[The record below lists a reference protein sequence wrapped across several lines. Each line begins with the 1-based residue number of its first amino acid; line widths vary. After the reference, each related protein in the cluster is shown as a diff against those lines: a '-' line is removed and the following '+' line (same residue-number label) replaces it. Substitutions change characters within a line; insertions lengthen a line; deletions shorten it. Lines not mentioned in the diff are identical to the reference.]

1 MATIEQNLADIKQR
15 IATTAAGCGRNIA
28 DIQLLAV
35 SKTRPVE
42 DIRAAIAC
50 GQRNFGENY
59 LQEALPKIEALADE
73 AICWHYIGPIQSNKT
88 RAIANSFDWVH
99 SVDRVKIAR
108 RLGQQRDP
116 AKPPLNICLQVNISG
131 EASKSGFASTDIAAA
146 AAEIASIEGLVLR
159 GLMGIPRP
167 GPEVFA
173 QRQQFAQL
181 RQLLTS
187 LQVQL
192 PELDTLSMGMSA
204 DMEAAIL
211 EGANWLRIGTAI
223 FGPRPARS

>member
-1 MATIEQNLADIKQR
+1 MASIEKNIAAIHQR
-15 IATTAAGCGRNIA
+15 MATTAAACGRNVA

-35 SKTRPVE
+35 SKTRPAS

-50 GQRNFGENY
+50 GQRDFGENY

-73 AICWHYIGPIQSNKT
+73 TIRWHYIGPIQANKT

-99 SVDRVKIAR
+99 SVDRIKTAR

-116 AKPPLNICLQVNISG
+116 GKPPLNICLQVNISG
-131 EASKSGFASTDIAAA
+131 EASKSGFATADIGAA
-146 AAEIASIEGLVLR
+146 AAEIATLEGLVLR

-167 GPEVFA
+167 SPEVFE
-173 QRQQFAQL
+173 QRRQFVQL
-181 RQLLTS
+181 RQLLES
-187 LQVQL
+187 LQQQL

-223 FGPRPARS
+223 FGPRPARP

>member
-1 MATIEQNLADIKQR
+1 MASIEKNIAAIHQR
-15 IATTAAGCGRNIA
+15 MAISAAACGRNVA

-35 SKTRPVE
+35 SKTRPAS

-50 GQRNFGENY
+50 GQRDFGENY

-73 AICWHYIGPIQSNKT
+73 SICWHYIGPIQSNKT

-99 SVDRVKIAR
+99 SVDRIKTAR

-116 AKPPLNICLQVNISG
+116 GKPPLNICLQVNISG
-131 EASKSGFASTDIAAA
+131 EASKSGFAAADIGAAA
-146 AAEIASIEGLVLR
+146 VEIATLEGLVLR

-167 GPEVFA
+167 TAEVLE
-173 QRQQFAQL
+173 QRRQFALL
-181 RQLLTS
+181 RQLLES
-187 LQVQL
+187 LQQHL

-223 FGPRPARS
+223 FGPRPARP

>member
-15 IATTAAGCGRNIA
+15 IATTAAGCGRNVA

-116 AKPPLNICLQVNISG
+116 GKLPLNICLQVNISG

-167 GPEVFA
+167 GPDVCA